1 MKRESQRKRIEG
13 IGKKR
18 GCGEREVVEFLLD
31 FYSMEYI
38 ELWIERIKEEEVM
51 GLTVKTRAQLSVL
64 YSYLQTLHNRIVI

>member
-1 MKRESQRKRIEG
+1 
-13 IGKKR
+13 
-18 GCGEREVVEFLLD
+18 
-31 FYSMEYI
+31 MEYI